1 MSTCPFCSEEIAAE
15 TSQCPSCGAEFI
27 GSMVPRTG
35 SAPADPQHFLASLVA
50 NLKNRQQFAAITVPC
65 AFLGAFIAPTGFSL
79 VAGWPNHPIQWFV
92 IILFWAVGAAPGLF
106 GGWYVGICFSSAL
119 RSRFTRRFISG
130 LGYVLGFSTT
140 VSLFAAR
147 LIRKVLPGKKT
158 FLCVAAV
165 LLAGVIV
172 GSAGACIAG
181 GLMLANGVSGGP
193 LFFCGG
199 SVVLYISWIVLRSL
213 VDIYRALVGLPPR
226 SASFGKNAPLIH
238 CEACGEQV
246 SRNASA
252 CPTCGEPAPG
262 TTYGVVWWLATSGFL
277 LGYLWLDAEH
287 QLAHRRARRAVEAG
301 NANEAGKNA
310 FKAVRASQ
318 KKSIA
323 LGAAI
328 VTGIWGLLK
337 K

>member
-1 MSTCPFCSEEIAAE
+1 M
-15 TSQCPSCGAEFI
+15 
-27 GSMVPRTG
+27 
-35 SAPADPQHFLASLVA
+35 
-50 NLKNRQQFAAITVPC
+50 
-65 AFLGAFIAPTGFSL
+65 
-79 VAGWPNHPIQWFV
+79 
-92 IILFWAVGAAPGLF
+92 
-106 GGWYVGICFSSAL
+106 
-119 RSRFTRRFISG
+119 
-130 LGYVLGFSTT
+130 LGFSTT

-181 GLMLANGVSGGP
+181 GLMWANGVSGGP

-226 SASFGKNAPLIH
+226 PASSGKNAPLIH

-262 TTYGVVWWLATSGFL
+262 TTYGVVWWLASSGFL
-277 LGYLWLDAEH
+277 TVGF
-287 QLAHRRARRAVEAG
+287 V
-301 NANEAGKNA
+301 
-310 FKAVRASQ
+310 
-318 KKSIA
+318 
-323 LGAAI
+323 GA
-328 VTGIWGLLK
+328 
-337 K
+337 